1 MELNK
6 IKELL
11 EKYFE
16 GNLSEKEEQ
25 LLKTYFSQE
34 IVAEHLQKYK
44 PLFAFFAEAKQS
56 ESTRNFRLNDNQNNK
71 KSRNVTIGI
80 AASLLI
86 AIGTVIFMF
95 SNNQPTTK
103 EDLGTFND
111 PKVALQETQKAL
123 SLLSKHVNTGYE
135 SVQYI
140 DEYEITRDKLFNLN

>member
-6 IKELL
+6 IEELL

-16 GNLSEKEEQ
+16 GNLSENEEQ

-44 PLFAFFAEAKQS
+44 PLFGFFVKEKLS
-56 ESTRNFRLNDNQNNK
+56 ESTRNFTWNEKQNSK
-71 KSRNVTIGI
+71 KSRNITIGI

-86 AIGTVIFMF
+86 VIGTGIFMF
-95 SNNQPTTK
+95 SNDQPTTQ

-135 SVQYI
+135 SVQFI